1 VCWICVG
8 YVVNIIWTVHVAHT
22 HNSRFRVSFLG
33 NYSTA
38 QQMIHSAFT
47 AHPSFLVYFNLE
59 AWMLTSL
66 TAGMTPVTTLKDALS
81 QVALGGLFRFISLFY
96 LNDFWRLIRNLHD
109 ANKRTT
115 LLQDQ
120 NDTQAPNAE
129 ASSNAANASSSQGKT
144 KKKD

>member
-1 VCWICVG
+1 VCWICG
-8 YVVNIIWTVHVAHT
+8 EYVVNILWTVHVAHT
-22 HNSRFRVSFLG
+22 HNSRVRVSFLG

-47 AHPSFLVYFNLE
+47 ANPSFLVYFNLE

-115 LLQDQ
+115 TLLQDQ

-129 ASSNAANASSSQGKT
+129 SSNAANASSSQGKT

>member
-1 VCWICVG
+1 
-8 YVVNIIWTVHVAHT
+8 
-22 HNSRFRVSFLG
+22 
-33 NYSTA
+33 
-38 QQMIHSAFT
+38 
-47 AHPSFLVYFNLE
+47 
-59 AWMLTSL
+59 
-66 TAGMTPVTTLKDALS
+66 MTPVTTLKDALS

-115 LLQDQ
+115 TLLQDQ